1 MRGLKKSCSS
11 DEVCVE
17 PDEDSQHQ
25 DIQLGGTLPVH
36 LLVLFVLEHD
46 GVGGQETIKQYRV
59 ARSHHSSTIVR
70 SFPGTFLVSPL
81 KNSRSSSRP
90 RRS

>member
-11 DEVCVE
+11 DEVCAE

-25 DIQLGGTLPVH
+25 DIQLSGTLPVH

-46 GVGGQETIKQYRV
+46 DLV
-59 ARSHHSSTIVR
+59 ARQQSSSTEQQEATIPV
-70 SFPGTFLVSPL
+70 PL
-81 KNSRSSSRP
+81 
-90 RRS
+90 

>member
-1 MRGLKKSCSS
+1 M
-11 DEVCVE
+11 E

-46 GVGGQETIKQYRV
+46 DLV
-59 ARSHHSSTIVR
+59 ARQQSSSTGQQEATIPV
-70 SFPGTFLVSPL
+70 PL
-81 KNSRSSSRP
+81 
-90 RRS
+90 

>member
-25 DIQLGGTLPVH
+25 DIQLSGTLPVH
-36 LLVLFVLEHD
+36 LLVKVVLGPD
-46 GVGGQETIKQYRV
+46 VGGQLQQHQAGTERQEPPIPY
-59 ARSHHSSTIVR
+59 HHWYCEE
-70 SFPGTFLVSPL
+70 FSPADL
-81 KNSRSSSRP
+81 LGFSSSV
-90 RRS
+90 